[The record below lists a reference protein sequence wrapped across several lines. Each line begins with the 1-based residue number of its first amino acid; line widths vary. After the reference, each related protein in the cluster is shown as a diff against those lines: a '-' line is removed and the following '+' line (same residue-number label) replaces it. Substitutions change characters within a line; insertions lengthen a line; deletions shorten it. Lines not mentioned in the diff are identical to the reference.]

1 MGQKGAF
8 PGAAEPGNSKFMSLT
23 CLYLL
28 GASAGLQ
35 LLSKGCR
42 VGRSCQWWD
51 FLPQTAWRRW
61 FPVSVKARPMLLL
74 STCPTNEI

>member
-28 GASAGLQ
+28 GSSAGLQ

-61 FPVSVKARPMLLL
+61 FSGECQGKTHVALIDLP
-74 STCPTNEI
+74 NQ